1 MKAVRS
7 NYSLRLLG
15 HLASTSWVAW
25 DTRHNSPVH
34 AVNGKP
40 ETMEFHEDGIFI
52 SVVACIRTV
61 GTWDIQELRC
71 GASLCVWVGNQLFG
85 WPVEMIGQDVMTFPT
100 FAHPVYYRRCLLI
113 GSAILVNGK
122 RGEHLVFCR

>member
-1 MKAVRS
+1 MKAVRP

-25 DTRHNSPVH
+25 DTGRNTPVC

-40 ETMEFHEDGIFI
+40 ETMEFHEDGVFV

-61 GTWDIQELRC
+61 CTWDIQELRC
-71 GASLCVWVGNQLFG
+71 GVSLCVCVGSQLFG
-85 WPVEMIGQDVMTFPT
+85 WPVEMKGRDVMTFPT
-100 FAHPVYYRRCLLI
+100 FAHPVLYRRCLLI
-113 GSAILVNGK
+113 GSAILVDDK
-122 RGEHLVFCR
+122 RGEHLVFGR